1 MSRRS
6 TRQIVG
12 VAGGRGPRTVDGL
25 ARLLLVLALLFGLAA
40 CGDDDSDEE
49 IFTGVDGED
58 APVVDDVPDDD
69 EVGLDDPAGADD
81 ELIGAIEA
89 YARTQIEGDP
99 DELVQARSQGCA
111 EVETDLDVGS
121 VDPGDGLDEDIAVSD
136 LEAEVENDEAT
147 VSYRLDPGGDQV
159 TDERWVREDGEWKW
173 DNC

>member
-1 MSRRS
+1 M
-6 TRQIVG
+6 
-12 VAGGRGPRTVDGL
+12 DGM

-58 APVVDDVPDDD
+58 VVDQVPDDD
-69 EVGLDDPAGADD
+69 EVDLDDPAGADD
-81 ELIGAIEA
+81 ELIDSIEA

-99 DELVQARSQGCA
+99 DELVEARSQGCA
-111 EVETDLDVGS
+111 EVDTDLPAGAAAADEVAVRDV
-121 VDPGDGLDEDIAVSD
+121 
-136 LEAEVENDEAT
+136 EAEIDGDEAT
-147 VSYRLDPGGDQV
+147 VSYRLDPADQQV

>member
-1 MSRRS
+1 M
-6 TRQIVG
+6 
-12 VAGGRGPRTVDGL
+12 DGM

-58 APVVDDVPDDD
+58 VVDQVPDDD
-69 EVGLDDPAGADD
+69 EVDLDDPAGADD
-81 ELIGAIEA
+81 ELIDSIEA

-99 DELVQARSQGCA
+99 DELVEARSQGCA
-111 EVETDLDVGS
+111 EVDTDLPAGAADADEVAVRDV
-121 VDPGDGLDEDIAVSD
+121 
-136 LEAEVENDEAT
+136 EAEIDGDEAT
-147 VSYRLDPGGDQV
+147 VSYRLDPADQQV

>member
-6 TRQIVG
+6 TRQTVG
-12 VAGGRGPRTVDGL
+12 VAGGRGPRTVDGM

-58 APVVDDVPDDD
+58 VVDQVPDDD
-69 EVGLDDPAGADD
+69 EVDLDDPAGADD
-81 ELIGAIEA
+81 ELISSIEA

-99 DELVQARSQGCA
+99 DELVEARSQGCA
-111 EVETDLDVGS
+111 EVDTDLPAGAVDADADEVAVRDV
-121 VDPGDGLDEDIAVSD
+121 
-136 LEAEVENDEAT
+136 EAEIDGDEAT
-147 VSYRLDPGGDQV
+147 VSYRLDPADQQV

>member
-1 MSRRS
+1 M
-6 TRQIVG
+6 
-12 VAGGRGPRTVDGL
+12 

-58 APVVDDVPDDD
+58 VVDQVPDDD
-69 EVGLDDPAGADD
+69 EVDLDDPAGADD
-81 ELIGAIEA
+81 ELIDSIEA

-99 DELVQARSQGCA
+99 DELVEARSQGCA
-111 EVETDLDVGS
+111 EVDTDLPAGAAAADEVAVRDV
-121 VDPGDGLDEDIAVSD
+121 
-136 LEAEVENDEAT
+136 EAEIDGDEAT
-147 VSYRLDPGGDQV
+147 VSYRLDPADQQV